1 MPDPGL
7 KAYSADITEQPFRKT
22 AMGETGSS
30 RWQRKKDARPSEIL
44 DAALTLFVEKGY
56 LATKMED
63 IARAAGVTKGTPY
76 LYFQNKE
83 EIFKAVVRETIVARV
98 HAMSA
103 QLAQLHGVGSSELLF
118 LALDDW
124 WTYIGSTR
132 SAGLCKLMAA
142 EATNFPD
149 LARFYYEEAIL
160 PARQLLGHIIQRGM
174 DSGEFRPVHLDYA
187 IDAVTAPMMMTMILS
202 HSFALVPGCCDT
214 LKDNPL
220 EFLKTSLRLTLQG
233 MQQPAP

>member
-1 MPDPGL
+1 
-7 KAYSADITEQPFRKT
+7 
-22 AMGETGSS
+22 MGETGSS
-30 RWQRKKDARPSEIL
+30 RWQRKKDARPGEIL
-44 DAALTLFVEKGY
+44 DAALTLFVDKGY

-103 QLAQLHGVGSSELLF
+103 QLEQLHGFSSSQLLM
-118 LALDDW
+118 LALEDW
-124 WTYIGSTR
+124 WTHIGSTR
-132 SAGLCKLMAA
+132 AAGLCKLMAA

-149 LARFYYEEAIL
+149 LTRFYYDEAIL

-174 DSGEFRPVHLDYA
+174 DNGEFRPLHLDYA
-187 IDAVTAPMMMTMILS
+187 IDTLTSPMMMTMILS
-202 HSFALVPGCCDT
+202 HSFALVPGCCDSIAQ
-214 LKDNPL
+214 NPL
-220 EFLKTSLRLTLQG
+220 QFLKTSLQLMLQG
-233 MQQPAP
+233 MHQTAPQDPQ